1 MQFKELNIIP
11 SILKALEN
19 ENYIMPT
26 PIQEQAIT
34 PILNGRDLLGCAQ
47 TGTGKTAAFAVPI
60 LQLLSAKTEIKTT
73 SRKIR
78 ALILTPTRE
87 LALQIFESFRTYG
100 QYTGLR
106 YGVLFGGVSQ
116 KPQEHMLQNGIDIL
130 VATPGRLDDLFNQRL
145 VDLKSVSIFVL
156 DEADHMLDMGF
167 IHDVKKIIA
176 RIPAKRQ
183 TLLFSATIPL
193 EILKMANSILVNPV
207 KIAVTPESPA
217 VEMIQQS
224 LYFVDKKNKMDLLL
238 HILQDKSVTS
248 ALVFSRTKHGANK
261 IVQELTY
268 AHIKA
273 DAIHGNKS
281 QNARQLALDNF
292 KSKLTRV
299 LVATD
304 IAARGIDI
312 DELSHVINYELPN
325 IPETY
330 IHRIGRTGRAGLG
343 GVALSFCDIEEKPF
357 LAAIEKL
364 TGKNINVVTDHPYPM
379 LITTAPPKAAKPRYI
394 PWETGVA
401 AHPMRARISNGVKT
415 EQKHTE
421 IKADQGK
428 KGIDP
433 TKKKFHNYYKG

>member
-364 TGKNINVVTDHPYPM
+364 TGKNITVVTDHPYPM

-394 PWETGVA
+394 PRETGVA